1 MSQYP
6 YIVFHGRHRTGKG
19 LSMNLLMIYIDDI
32 DNIDDI
38 DDVDDNEDKNMD
50 LEARTVKRRPA
61 LTLY

>member
-1 MSQYP
+1 MMSQYP

-50 LEARTVKRRPA
+50 LEQ
-61 LTLY
+61 